1 MILPYEK
8 TQLREIEDCENK
20 PCRALYPEPG
30 QPPLPLTVSS
40 TRPETKSVAGNRLS
54 EQPAQA
60 SSQALTSRQHSLRR
74 ANFLSS
80 LCHSDNGERQW
91 VQVLRVPA
99 TSRCYSA
106 PVNGSIPAA
115 KKKYVPTTGKY
126 PRGFRASGTIVGV
139 KPGNT
144 TKPDLALIA
153 SDTPCTATAVFTKN
167 KFQAAPVQFCRDLL
181 KRVQFSGI
189 QGVVI
194 NSGCANAVTGK
205 GGLED
210 AEKMARAADKC
221 IAGRDDSTLVMS
233 TGVIGQRLPID
244 KIVDNVP
251 AAYEALGSSHEHWL
265 ACAKAICTTDTFPKL
280 MSRTFHL
287 PSQPDIEYRL
297 AGMTKGAGMIHP
309 NMATLLG
316 VIVTD
321 APIDSW
327 PLREALRFAVRN
339 SFNCITIDGD
349 TSTNDT
355 VALLANGAAGG
366 KTITRV
372 DKGDFL
378 AFSKVLTRF
387 ATDLAQLVVR
397 DGEGAT
403 KFVEIEVT
411 DAPDTFVARKIASTI
426 ARSPL
431 VKTALYGKDAN
442 WGRILCA
449 VGYSL
454 ISEQGSAIRRI
465 SPVIPE
471 RTSVSFIPTDG
482 SPELKLLMNGE
493 PEQVDEARAAEILE
507 HEDLKILVKLGTGD
521 AHIKYWTC
529 DYSHEYMVEK
539 YRPVFLDDIVG
550 NTETIERLKIIAKD
564 GNMPH
569 LIISGMPGIGKTTS
583 VLCLAR
589 QLLGDA
595 YKEAVLELNASDE
608 RGIDVVRQRIKGFAQ
623 KKVTLP
629 QGRHKIVILDEA
641 DSMTSGAQ
649 QALRRTMEIYSNT
662 TRFAFAC
669 NQSNKII
676 EPLQSRCA
684 ILRYARLTDAQVVKR
699 LLQIIEAEKV
709 QYSDDGLAALVFSA
723 EGDMRQAIN
732 NLQSTHAGFGFVS
745 GDNVFKVVDSPHPIK
760 VQAMLKACHESNV
773 DAALDTLRELWS
785 LGYSSHDII
794 STMFKVTKTI
804 PTLSEHTKLEFI
816 KEIGFT
822 HMKILEGVQTLLQLS
837 GCVVRLCKLNMDP
850 KRFNK
855 K

>member
-1 MILPYEK
+1 MAMAGFNGRLLS
-8 TQLREIEDCENK
+8 QLGQSRVQLARHVSRT
-20 PCRALYPEPG
+20 PSRA
-30 QPPLPLTVSS
+30 
-40 TRPETKSVAGNRLS
+40 
-54 EQPAQA
+54 
-60 SSQALTSRQHSLRR
+60 
-74 ANFLSS
+74 
-80 LCHSDNGERQW
+80 
-91 VQVLRVPA
+91 
-99 TSRCYSA
+99 YSA
-106 PVNGSIPAA
+106 PPNGSIPAA
-115 KKKYVPTTGKY
+115 KKKYVPTQGTY
-126 PRGFRASGTIVGV
+126 PLGFRASGTIVGV
-139 KPGNT
+139 KPNNK
-144 TKPDLALIA
+144 TKPDLALLT
-153 SDTPCTATAVFTKN
+153 SDAPCVAAAVFTKN
-167 KFQAAPVQFCRDLL
+167 KFQAAPVTFSRNLL
-181 KRVQFSGI
+181 QKRSNQGI
-189 QGVVI
+189 QSVII

-210 AEKMARAADKC
+210 AAKMAQEADKC
-221 IAGRDDSTLVMS
+221 VGQSDSTIVMS

-244 KIVDNVP
+244 KILGGVP
-251 AAYEALGSSHEHWL
+251 TAHDALGRSHEHWL
-265 ACAKAICTTDTFPKL
+265 TAAKAICTTDTFPKL
-280 MSRTFHL
+280 MSRTFSL
-287 PSQPDIEYRL
+287 PSSPGVEYRI

-316 VIVTD
+316 VVATD
-321 APIDSW
+321 APISSTAL
-327 PLREALRFAVRN
+327 PLALKHAVDR
-339 SFNCITIDGD
+339 SFNSITIDGD

-366 KTITRV
+366 KEVVEGTP
-372 DKGDFL
+372 DYD
-378 AFSKVLTRF
+378 AFRAVLTDF
-387 ATDLAQLVVR
+387 AAKLAQLVVR

-403 KFVEIEVT
+403 KFVTIRVT
-411 DAPDTFVARKIASTI
+411 ESPSEEAARRIASTI

-449 VGYSL
+449 TGYSL
-454 ISEQGSAIRRI
+454 ISEPGQPTNEVAEV
-465 SPVIPE
+465 SPE
-471 RTSVSFIPTDG
+471 KTNVSFIPTDG
-482 SPELKLLMNGE
+482 TAELKLLVNGE
-493 PEQVDEARAAEILE
+493 PEKVDEARAAEILE
-507 HEDLKILVKLGTGD
+507 LEDLEILVRLGTGD
-521 AHIKYWTC
+521 KQATYWTC
-529 DYSHEYMVEK
+529 DYSHEYITSVAMSAPKPQEKGESSTAAYKALTANPNGSPTYELPWVEK

-550 NTETIERLKIIAKD
+550 NTETIERLKIIARD

-569 LIISGMPGIGKTTS
+569 VIISGMPGIGKTTS

-589 QLLGDA
+589 QLLGDS

-608 RGIDVVRQRIKGFAQ
+608 RGIEVVRQRIKGFAQ

-629 QGRHKIVILDEA
+629 SGRHKVVILDEA

-684 ILRYARLTDAQVVKR
+684 ILRYAKLADAQVVKR

-709 QYSDDGLAALVFSA
+709 EYSDDGLAALVFSA

-760 VQAMLKACHESNV
+760 VQAMLKACYEGNV
-773 DAALDTLRELWS
+773 DSALDTLRELWD

-804 PTLSEHTKLEFI
+804 PTLSEHAKLDFI

-837 GCVVRLCKLNMDP
+837 GCVARLCKLNMDP
-850 KRFNK
+850 KKFESAK